1 MSALATGQLTDAL
14 DGLRT
19 TVGHDIGGAEFARV
33 LAGLESLSLQHFRR
47 PMPETRTA
55 TEIAEAAGIDMSLI
69 RENLA
74 LSYEQRVIQHQ
85 AALELMLEMERA
97 GQKLRDS
104 TRSADPTT
112 LRR

>member
-1 MSALATGQLTDAL
+1 MNQLSRRSVRHVPRVRIPLSPPDLPTGL
-14 DGLRT
+14 
-19 TVGHDIGGAEFARV
+19 
-33 LAGLESLSLQHFRR
+33 
-47 PMPETRTA
+47 MPEPDSRTA

-97 GQKLRDS
+97 GQKLPDA